1 MMSRLFVVYAVA
13 ELAVLLAVISAIG
26 FSLTLLVL
34 LAVFVVGLAVASA
47 QLNRQLALMR
57 SGRAGAP
64 GAASDSALVALGA
77 ALVVIPGFITSAAG
91 LLLLLPLTRP
101 ALRPMVRA
109 MVLRGIGRPLFTMTT
124 LRAEGSANVGR
135 APNDFIDGEV
145 IDVIEVEPITLPRYA
160 T

>member
-13 ELAVLLAVISAIG
+13 ELAVLLAVVSAIG

-47 QLNRQLALMR
+47 QLNRQLTLVR
-57 SGRAGAP
+57 SRRTGTP
-64 GAASDSALVALGA
+64 EAASDSALVALGM

-109 MVLRGIGRPLFTMTT
+109 MALRGIGRPLFTMTT
-124 LRAEGSANVGR
+124 LRADRSANVGR
-135 APNDFIDGEV
+135 APRDFIDGEV
-145 IDVIEVEPITLPRYA
+145 IDVIDVEPVTLPRYA